1 MLLCDSPSCPFHAVL
16 GSSKSASVTG
26 FLLQACGV
34 MHVQGKAVLKPE
46 QKVVLELQP
55 TVEPEVYIPHHQT
68 LKTFSGK

>member
-1 MLLCDSPSCPFHAVL
+1 
-16 GSSKSASVTG
+16 
-26 FLLQACGV
+26 